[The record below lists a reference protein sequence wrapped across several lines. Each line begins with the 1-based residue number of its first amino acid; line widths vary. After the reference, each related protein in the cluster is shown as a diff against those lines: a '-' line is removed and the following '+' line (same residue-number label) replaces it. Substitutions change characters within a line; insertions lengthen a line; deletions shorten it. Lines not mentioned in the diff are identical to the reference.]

1 MSAKTSRLDRPK
13 TGNFA
18 AKSLRIFEPSGS
30 GRVKVDSIAVFDATQ
45 RFRHLST

>member
-13 TGNFA
+13 TSNFA
-18 AKSLRIFEPSGS
+18 AKSLRIFKPSGS